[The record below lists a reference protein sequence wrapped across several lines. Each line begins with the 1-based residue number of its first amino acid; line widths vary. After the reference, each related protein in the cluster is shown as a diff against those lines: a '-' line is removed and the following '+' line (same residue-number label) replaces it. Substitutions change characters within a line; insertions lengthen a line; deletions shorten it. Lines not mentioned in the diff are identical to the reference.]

1 MNRLKELRKEKGL
14 TQEGLSNEIG
24 TTKLTISNWEN
35 EKHSIG
41 SEKAKLL
48 ADLFNVSVGY
58 LLGHSEYR
66 DSQEASYQLYQ
77 KDPDDPNNHV
87 KARVYSILGDDLMKV
102 LEERYITGHDEPDYS
117 NLTSFLS
124 AVNQLSYTDEEELLL
139 NYGILPKEDKK
150 IIKNL
155 VSDMAEKVKMAI
167 KIKEEQKKEKEKEP
181 WRKGF

>member
-14 TQEGLSNEIG
+14 TQEKLSNEIG

-117 NLTSFLS
+117 NLTSFLA
-124 AVNQLSYTDEEELLL
+124 AVNQLSFTDEEELLL

-155 VSDMAEKVKMAI
+155 VSDMAEKVKIAN
-167 KIKEEQKKEKEKEP
+167 KKEP

>member
-1 MNRLKELRKEKGL
+1 MNRLKEIRQK
-14 TQEGLSNEIG
+14 EGLSQQALAKQIG
-24 TTKLTISNWEN
+24 VSYRTIQNWEN
-35 EKHSIG
+35 GVNQLKP
-41 SEKAKLL
+41 EKAQQL
-48 ADLFNVSVGY
+48 ADYFGVSVGY
-58 LLGHSEYR
+58 LLGYSEYR

-77 KDPDDPNNHV
+77 KDPDDPYNHV

-102 LEERYITGHDEPDYS
+102 LEEQYITGHDEPDYS

-155 VSDMAEKVKMAI
+155 VSDMAEKVKIAN
-167 KIKEEQKKEKEKEP
+167 KKEP

>member
-1 MNRLKELRKEKGL
+1 MNRLKEIRQK
-14 TQEGLSNEIG
+14 EGLSQQALAKQIG
-24 TTKLTISNWEN
+24 VSYRTIQNWEN
-35 EKHSIG
+35 GVNQLKP
-41 SEKAKLL
+41 EKAQQL
-48 ADLFNVSVGY
+48 ADYFGVSVGY
-58 LLGHSEYR
+58 LLGYSEYR

-77 KDPDDPNNHV
+77 KEPDDPNNHV

-102 LEERYITGHDEPDYS
+102 LEEQYITGHDEPDYS

-155 VSDMAEKVKMAI
+155 VSDMAEKVKMAT

-181 WRKGF
+181 WRK

>member
-14 TQEGLSNEIG
+14 TQQELANEIG

-35 EKHSIG
+35 EKHAIG

-48 ADLFNVSVGY
+48 ADSFNVSVGY

-77 KDPDDPNNHV
+77 KDPDDPYNHV
-87 KARVYSILGDDLMKV
+87 KARVYSILGDDLMEE
-102 LEERYITGHDEPDYS
+102 LERQYVTGYEDPDYS
-117 NLTSFLS
+117 HLIMFLS
-124 AVNQLSYTDEEELLL
+124 AVNQLSYMEEEEMLL

-150 IIKNL
+150 IINNL
-155 VSDMAEKVKMAI
+155 VADMAEKVKTAN
-167 KIKEEQKKEKEKEP
+167 KKEPREKVNY
-181 WRKGF
+181 